1 MTVDVF
7 SQAAALTGDAL
18 PCKTNPP
25 RHFLVLENDAGI
37 RMRNNEVLTESGY
50 QVDAVEERI
59 FAWQAL
65 LASNQ
70 PRKLQSAKHRLLFG
84 RRM

>member
-37 RMRNNEVLTESGY
+37 